1 MREQR
6 GTFLHNMRSIS
17 RDLRAIRPRTRAV
30 AYVAVV
36 VAVPVLLFSTFLPN
50 WAAPAAV
57 ALLMLVFAA
66 TCIRTR
72 RLLGHTPADWA
83 LALLVLTLPVGLWA
97 SADRG
102 VTLART
108 YAFVANLALFW
119 VVAMQSKSSI
129 LRWSGWGMLAAGLL
143 LAGVFLLGTRFRMDK
158 LTFIS
163 QDIYSLLPGGFT
175 PFWNK
180 SGFNSNLAGG
190 VLALFWPTAVMLAIA
205 GESRR
210 QRLLALLTVMA
221 LSAMLLLTQSRG
233 ALIAVL
239 VILPVMT
246 TLYDRRWLTPWLIV
260 VVAGA
265 AFLAAREG
273 GISPEALLDSSKALG
288 GSSLLERT
296 ELWSRAI
303 YLIQDFSLTG
313 VGMGMYDPVV
323 RLLYPPFLLAPD
335 IIFSHA
341 HNIYLQAAAE
351 MGILGLIGYM
361 ALYIVL
367 GFLLLRKGLGR
378 GRERY
383 RIIALGLLGS
393 LLVYLV
399 HGVTDAASYFLRTAA
414 VVWGLFGLMAA
425 VSTMNTETDE
435 MPAPAQTSFRS
446 ADMTQT
452 SADKR

>member
-1 MREQR
+1 MRELR
-6 GTFLHNMRSIS
+6 GTLLRNMRSIS

-36 VAVPVLLFSTFLPN
+36 VAVPVLLFSTFLPS
-50 WAAPAAV
+50 WVAPAAV
-57 ALLMLVFAA
+57 ALLILVFAA

-119 VVAMQSKSSI
+119 AMAAQSRSGM
-129 LRWSGWGMLAAGLL
+129 LRWSGWGMLVAGLL
-143 LAGVFLLGTRFRMDK
+143 LTGVFLVGTSFSVAK
-158 LTFIS
+158 LPFIS

-180 SGFNSNLAGG
+180 GGFNSNLAGG

-210 QRLLALLTVMA
+210 QRLLALLTVTA
-221 LSAMLLLTQSRG
+221 LSTMLLLMQSRG

-239 VILPVMT
+239 VILPIMT

-265 AFLAAREG
+265 AFLAARGG
-273 GISPEALLDSSKALG
+273 GISPEALLGSSEALG
-288 GSSLLERT
+288 GSSLQGRT

-303 YLIQDFSLTG
+303 YLIQDFSFTG
-313 VGMGMYDPVV
+313 VGMGMFEPVV
-323 RLLYPPFLLAPD
+323 KLLYPPFLIAPD
-335 IIFSHA
+335 TIFSHA

-351 MGILGLIGYM
+351 MGIPGLVGYV

-367 GFLLLRKGLGR
+367 GFLLLRKGMGR

-399 HGVTDAASYFLRTAA
+399 HGITDAASYFLRTAA
-414 VVWGLFGLMAA
+414 VVWSLFGLMVA
-425 VSTMNTETDE
+425 VSTVNIGTDR
-435 MPAPAQTSFRS
+435 MPTLAQTSFRS

-452 SADKR
+452 STDER

>member
-1 MREQR
+1 MRELR
-6 GTFLHNMRSIS
+6 GTLLRNMRSIS

-30 AYVAVV
+30 AYIAVV
-36 VAVPVLLFSTFLPN
+36 VAVPVLLFSTFLPS

-57 ALLMLVFAA
+57 ALLILVFAA

-119 VVAMQSKSSI
+119 AMAAQSRSGM
-129 LRWSGWGMLAAGLL
+129 LRWSGWGMLVAGLL
-143 LAGVFLLGTRFRMDK
+143 LTGVFLVGTSFSVAK
-158 LTFIS
+158 LPFIS

-180 SGFNSNLAGG
+180 GGFNSNLAGG

-210 QRLLALLTVMA
+210 QRLLALLTVTA
-221 LSAMLLLTQSRG
+221 LSTMLLLMQSRG

-239 VILPVMT
+239 VILPIMT

-265 AFLAAREG
+265 AFLAARGG

-288 GSSLLERT
+288 GSSLQERT

-351 MGILGLIGYM
+351 MGIPGLVGYV

-367 GFLLLRKGLGR
+367 GFLLLRKGMGR

-383 RIIALGLLGS
+383 RIIAIGLLGS

-399 HGVTDAASYFLRTAA
+399 HGITDAASYFLRTAA
-414 VVWGLFGLMAA
+414 VVWSLFGLMVA
-425 VSTMNTETDE
+425 VSTMNTGTDE
-435 MPAPAQTSFRS
+435 MAAPAQTSFRS
-446 ADMTQT
+446 ADITQT